1 MSSVGIDAGAMTNS
15 HHPSSKEDILQF
27 LVKQSPATAHQLA
40 DFLQI
45 SPQATRRH
53 LRDLE
58 GEGLVEHRSLQSG
71 MGRPQYFYSLSEKG
85 REHLPDQYDD
95 FAVSLLDTLA
105 ETVGKDQVGSILRKQ
120 WERKGLDYRD
130 RLGHGPLE
138 ERVDKLVKLRQSE
151 GYMAEWQILQPDEL
165 TQYPSAYPRF
175 VITEYN
181 CAISHVAQSYPSV
194 CGHELEMF
202 GLALQD
208 CDVER
213 THWQAKGEHHC
224 GYLVRQK
231 ESLAQR
237 A

>member
-1 MSSVGIDAGAMTNS
+1 MTIS
-15 HHPSSKEDILQF
+15 DHPSSKDDILQF

-40 DFLQI
+40 KFLQI

-58 GEGLVEHRSLQSG
+58 GEGLVEHQAMQSG

-85 REHLPDQYDD
+85 REKLPDQYDD

-105 ETVGKDQVGSILRKQ
+105 ETVGQDQVGSILRKQ
-120 WERKGLDYRD
+120 WKRKGLDYRD
-130 RLGHGPLE
+130 RIGRGSLQD
-138 ERVDKLVKLRQSE
+138 RVDKLVKLRQSE
-151 GYMAEWQILQPDEL
+151 GYMAEWHVLPPDEL
-165 TQYPSAYPRF
+165 AHSPSTQPHF

-202 GLALQD
+202 GLALAD
-208 CDVER
+208 CEVER
-213 THWQAKGEHHC
+213 THWQAAGEHRC

-231 ESLAQR
+231 ESLAQG